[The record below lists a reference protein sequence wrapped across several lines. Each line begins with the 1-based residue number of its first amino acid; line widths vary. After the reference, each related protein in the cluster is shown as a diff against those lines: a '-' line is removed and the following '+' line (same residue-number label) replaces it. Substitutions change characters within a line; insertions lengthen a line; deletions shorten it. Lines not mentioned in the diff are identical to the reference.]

1 MPHAQYSKL
10 IKVIMTI
17 KLRKPILIGGIG
29 LSLLLWLLD
38 SFQNAL
44 AEVGEVGAI
53 AVLALGSGWWLLQKS
68 SSQSPLEKTTTPV
81 SRETVE
87 KAIAAGTSIIAQI
100 EAEGKATSSIAI
112 GPLKE
117 RSQQLIAELD
127 RQELR
132 LAVTGGKAT
141 GKTKLVQLLQGSLD
155 NFAEGLSPAN
165 IIETSPLFR
174 DLSEKKE
181 GAPDNNPDNNKE
193 LERVKAS
200 DLVLFVTAGD
210 LTDPEFQTICQ
221 LVEAG
226 VQSVVV
232 WNKQDQYLEEQQP
245 AVLQQVRS
253 RLEGTLD
260 SEDVVATSAAPA
272 AVKVRQ
278 HQPDGSVQEKI
289 EQPAAEIGQL
299 VARLSKIAAE
309 EREKLILAS
318 TGRQAE
324 ALKLEA
330 KTALNEVRRDR
341 AMPIVEQ
348 YQWVA
353 AAAAFANPVSALD
366 LLAAGAITAQLVIDV
381 GNIYGQKF
389 SLEQG
394 KVIATTLAELTI
406 KLGIVELSTS
416 AIAAV
421 LKSNAVTFVAGGVVQ
436 GVSAA
441 YLTRLAGLSAIAYF
455 QALEPNAEV
464 TGPNLE
470 KLGKTVQT
478 IFEQNKRQEFWLSF
492 VKQVTSHLVP
502 ESKKSASLTSQ
513 VEALQQ
519 N

>member
-1 MPHAQYSKL
+1 MA
-10 IKVIMTI
+10 I

-53 AVLALGSGWWLLQKS
+53 AVLALGSGWWLLQKGS
-68 SSQSPLEKTTTPV
+68 TQTPLEKAKTPV

-87 KAIAAGTSIIAQI
+87 KAIAGATGIIAQI
-100 EAEGKATSSIAI
+100 EAEAESSTAT
-112 GPLKE
+112 GPLTE
-117 RSQQLIAELD
+117 RSQQLTAELD

-155 NFAEGLSPAN
+155 DLSPAN
-165 IIETSPLFR
+165 IIETSPLFG

-181 GAPDNNPDNNKE
+181 GASDNNPDNNKE

-210 LTDPEFQTICQ
+210 LTEPEFQAVCQ

-226 VQSVVV
+226 VRSVVV
-232 WNKQDQYLEEQQP
+232 WNKQDQYLEEQKP

-289 EQPAAEIGQL
+289 EQPAAEIGPL

-309 EREKLILAS
+309 EREKLVLAS

-324 ALKLEA
+324 VLKIEA
-330 KTALNEVRRDR
+330 KTALNGVRRDR

-366 LLAAGAITAQLVIDV
+366 LLAAGAITAQLVIDI

-406 KLGIVELSTS
+406 KLGIVELSTQT
-416 AIAAV
+416 IAAV

-455 QALEPNAEV
+455 QALEPDAEV

-492 VKQVTSHLVP
+492 VKQVTSHFAP
-502 ESKKSASLTSQ
+502 ESRKSASLTSQ

-519 N
+519 NRIVEKVQAG